1 MLVKIHSR
9 GQGGGS
15 GPVDYLL
22 GKDRERELAF
32 VLRGNPEQ
40 TKELID
46 SLSFKRNYTSGV
58 LSFEEADLPDHKK
71 QELMNELERHLMS
84 GLGANQYECLWIEH
98 RDKGRLELNFLIPNV
113 ELVTGKRLQPYFDRV
128 DRSRNDAFQTYMN
141 GKYQLSDPNDPSK
154 NRIMSYAADLPDD
167 KHKMAEHIT
176 NGLMHM
182 VTAGEISNRNDII
195 KSLNNNGFPVV
206 RETKKAISI
215 RVPGEARNTRLT
227 GAIYEQ
233 SFTASPT
240 LRAEIEKNG
249 KLYGDQLGQRTEKAR
264 ILYESEILKK
274 SEYNR
279 ERYEPKFCETDRAVD
294 SALDRT
300 QQCVERHQSK
310 LRESHR
316 TVNNALDRTQ
326 PRVEKDA
333 NQNPTD
339 VQSRPDTRDI
349 GNVRITS
356 TGLEISNNHLKFR
369 LNEYERDTKT
379 TSAHNQ
385 AVRAAATA
393 TKQTIR
399 GTSDSISATVKQLAE
414 TIGDYATAVIR
425 LGELR
430 REKRIERQP
439 SPRFRR

>member
-9 GQGGGS
+9 GKGGGS

-58 LSFEEADLPDHKK
+58 LSFEESDLPNNKK
-71 QELMNELERHLMS
+71 QELMDELERHLMS
-84 GLGANQYECLWIEH
+84 GLSANQYECLWIEH
-98 RDKGRLELNFLIPNV
+98 RDKDRLELNFLIPNV

-154 NRIMSYAADLPDD
+154 NRTMSYAADLPDD
-167 KHKMAEHIT
+167 KRKMAEHIT
-176 NGLMHM
+176 NGLMNM
-182 VTAGEISNRNDII
+182 VTAGEISNRSDII
-195 KSLNNNGFPVV
+195 KSLNDNGFPVV

-240 LRAEIEKNG
+240 LRAEIEENSKRFSE
-249 KLYGDQLGQRTEKAR
+249 QLRQRTEQAR
-264 ILYESEILKK
+264 KLYETKVLEK

-279 ERYEPKFCETDRAVD
+279 ERYKPKV
-294 SALDRT
+294 
-300 QQCVERHQSK
+300 
-310 LRESHR
+310 RESHR
-316 TVNNALDRTQ
+316 AVNNALERTQ
-326 PRVEKDA
+326 QRVDKVA
-333 NQNPTD
+333 KQNPID
-339 VQSRPDTRDI
+339 IQFRLDYRDI
-349 GNVRITS
+349 GSGRTVS
-356 TGLEISNNHLKFR
+356 TGLEISNDSLNNRLKK
-369 LNEYERDTKT
+369 YDGDTKAT
-379 TSAHNQ
+379 RLHNQ
-385 AVRAAATA
+385 NVRNEVEP
-393 TKQTIR
+393 TKQRVR
-399 GTSDSISATVKQLAE
+399 GTSESISATIKRLAGA
-414 TIGDYATAVIR
+414 IGDYATAVISFV
-425 LGELR
+425 ELR
-430 REKRIERQP
+430 RDKRIERQP
-439 SPRFRR
+439 SIRFRR